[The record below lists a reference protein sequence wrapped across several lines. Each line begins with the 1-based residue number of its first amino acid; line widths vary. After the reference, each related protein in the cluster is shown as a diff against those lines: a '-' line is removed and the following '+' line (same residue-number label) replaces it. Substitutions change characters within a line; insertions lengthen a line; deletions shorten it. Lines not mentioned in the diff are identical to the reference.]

1 MRKLLLTFITYVFIF
16 NIQAQ
21 YTVNGD
27 ATQESCRCYTLT
39 TTNAD
44 QHCTVW
50 NNNRIDLLQNFNFYF
65 QVYLGC
71 ADGNGADGMAFVLQ
85 NAGLNAIST
94 ATGGGMAIEGIAP
107 LAAITLDTYQNTSPD
122 NDPAYDHIAIQINGN
137 LNHNSANCLT
147 PLTPISATSDNV
159 EDCQNHILRVSWDA
173 ASKTMTV
180 YFDGQLRLTKNYD
193 FVANVFG
200 GTSQVYWGFSG
211 ATGGLSNLQKFC
223 TALTPNFYFPP
234 TQKKCVNEPIQ
245 FLDST
250 VSFGGVVKYYWNF
263 GDGSPI
269 DSVHVNP
276 VHTYTTPGQ
285 YNVVFRVRGLDGCEE
300 SITRIVN
307 IGATPLANFS
317 HTENCA
323 TLSVQF
329 NDLSTVS
336 SGNVNTWYW
345 NFDNAGITST
355 QQNPTTSYAAPGPKN
370 IVFVVKS
377 AEGCISDTLR
387 RTINIGAGV
396 QPTFSALSSVCTN
409 TAAFTLSGGTPATVA
424 GVGAGVYSGP
434 GVNTATGVFSP
445 SAAGPGSHVISYTY
459 TTVTGCVGTATQSI
473 QVIATQNAVINSV
486 SPICVNDAPII
497 LIGNPSGGLFSGS
510 GVTSSGTFDPSIS
523 GSGTPSVTYSFP
535 GDPCIIPATLSL
547 VVHPIP
553 NNVSAGPGISIVT
566 GGGANLQGTGNGG
579 TVIWTPPAGLS
590 DPASLTPFANPTQ
603 TTIYTLTVQNNF
615 GCSVSDSMTLAVTSP
630 CLDPMKIFTPNND
643 GFYEK
648 WIVFSGSCISKVEA
662 NVYNRYGS
670 LVYHSNDYQN
680 NWDGTYNGKKL
691 PDATYY
697 YVLNVTDNNGIK
709 YTKKGSVTIMR

>member
-1 MRKLLLTFITYVFIF
+1 MRKLLSTAISCLLLSVSH
-16 NIQAQ
+16 AQ
-21 YTVNGD
+21 YVTNGN

-44 QHCTVW
+44 QHGTAW
-50 NNNRIDLLQNFNFYF
+50 NINRIDLQQNFNFYF
-65 QVYLGC
+65 QVFLGC

-107 LAAITLDTYQNTSPD
+107 LAAVTLDTYQNTSPD

-137 LNHNSANCLT
+137 LDHNSANCLT

-173 ASKTMTV
+173 ASKIMSV

-263 GDGSPI
+263 GDGSPV

-276 VHTYTTPGQ
+276 VHTYANPGQ
-285 YNVVFRVRGLDGCEE
+285 YNVIFRVRGLDGCEE

-307 IGATPLANFS
+307 IGAKPIADFS

-329 NDLSTVS
+329 NDLSTVT
-336 SGNVNTWYW
+336 SGSVNTWYW
-345 NFDNAGITST
+345 NFDNAGLSST
-355 QQNPTTSYAAPGPKN
+355 LQSPSTSYTTAGTKN

-377 AEGCISDTLR
+377 AAGCISDTLR
-387 RTINIGAGV
+387 RTITIGAV
-396 QPTFSALSSVCTN
+396 TQPVFAALSPVCTN
-409 TAAFTLSGGTPATVA
+409 TAAFTLTGGSPASSA
-424 GVGAGVYSGP
+424 GVGTGVYSGP
-434 GVNTATGVFSP
+434 GVNNATGVFTP
-445 SAAGPGSHVISYTY
+445 SAAGPGTHVITYTY
-459 TTVTGCVGTATQSI
+459 TTQSGCTGS
-473 QVIATQNAVINSV
+473 ATQNIQVTASQNSAIDPV
-486 SPICVNDAPII
+486 DALCANHAIVNLVGTPAGGVFT
-497 LIGNPSGGLFSGS
+497 GN
-510 GVTSSGTFDPSIS
+510 GVTASGAFDPSLS
-523 GSGTPSVTYSFP
+523 GAGTQAITYSFP
-535 GDPCIIPATLSL
+535 GDPCISNVTTQV
-547 VVHPIP
+547 VVHPLP
-553 NNVSAGPGISIVT
+553 ANVSAGPGINIVR
-566 GGGANLQGTGNGG
+566 GGGASLQGSGNG
-579 TVIWTPPAGLS
+579 ISYLWTPPAGLS
-590 DPASLTPFANPTQ
+590 DPSSLVPFANPQQ
-603 TTIYTLTVQNNF
+603 TTVYTLTVQNSF
-615 GCSVSDSMTLAVTSP
+615 GCSLSDSMTLTVTEP

-643 GFYEK
+643 GLYEK
-648 WIVFSGSCISKVEA
+648 WIVFSGACISRVEA
-662 NVYNRYGS
+662 SVYNRYGS
-670 LVYHSNDYQN
+670 LVYHAGNYQN
-680 NWDGTYNGKKL
+680 DWDGTYNGKKL

-697 YVLNVTDNNGIK
+697 YVLNVMDNNGIR

>member
-1 MRKLLLTFITYVFIF
+1 MQKLLIAYCLLIVTNHTY
-16 NIQAQ
+16 AQ
-21 YTVNGD
+21 YTTNGD

-39 TTNAD
+39 TPTAD
-44 QHCTVW
+44 QHGAVW
-50 NNNRIDLLQNFNFYF
+50 NNNRVDLSQNFDFYF

-71 ADGNGADGMAFVLQ
+71 SDGNGADGMAFVLQ

-107 LAAITLDTYQNTSPD
+107 IAAVTLDTYQNTSPD

-137 LNHNSANCLT
+137 MNHNSANCLT
-147 PLTPISATSDNV
+147 PLTRISATSDNV
-159 EDCQNHILRVSWDA
+159 EDCQNHILRVVWDA
-173 ASKTMTV
+173 TSKIMTV

-193 FVANVFG
+193 FVNNVFSG
-200 GTSQVYWGFSG
+200 NNLVYWGFSG

-269 DSVHVNP
+269 DSVHINP
-276 VHTYTTPGQ
+276 IHTYSTPGQ

-300 SITRIVN
+300 SITRIVT
-307 IGATPLANFS
+307 IGAKPLADFS
-317 HTENCA
+317 FTENCA
-323 TLSVQF
+323 TLNVQF
-329 NDLSTVS
+329 NDLSSVTA
-336 SGNVNTWYW
+336 GTVNTWYW

-355 QQNPTTSYAAPGPKN
+355 QQSPSTTYSTPGTKN

-377 AEGCISDTLR
+377 AEGCASDTLR
-387 RTINIGAGV
+387 RTITIGAVV
-396 QPTFSALSSVCTN
+396 QPTFSALSPVCTA
-409 TAAFTLSGGTPATVA
+409 TTDFALTGGLPATA
-424 GVGAGVYSGP
+424 PGVGTGVYSGP
-434 GVNTATGVFSP
+434 GVNSTTGIFSP
-445 SAAGPGSHVISYTY
+445 STAGPGSHVITYTY
-459 TTVTGCVGTATQSI
+459 TTASGCIGVATQTINVTS
-473 QVIATQNAVINSV
+473 TQNSNIA
-486 SPICVNDAPII
+486 PVNALCANDVPLTISGTPA
-497 LIGNPSGGLFSGS
+497 GGLFAGT
-510 GVTSSGTFDPSIS
+510 GINTSGTFDPTLSGAGTINIS
-523 GSGTPSVTYSFP
+523 YSFP
-535 GDPCIIPATLSL
+535 ADPCIIPSSLSIT
-547 VVHPIP
+547 VHPLP
-553 NNVSAGPGISIVT
+553 GNVSAGPGINIVR
-566 GGGANLQGTGNGG
+566 GGGASLQGTGNGG
-579 TVIWTPPAGLS
+579 SVLWTPPTGLS
-590 DPASLTPFANPTQ
+590 DPTTLSPFANPQQ
-603 TTIYTLTVQNNF
+603 TTVYTLTLVSNF
-615 GCSVSDSMTLAVTSP
+615 GCTVSDSMTLTVTEP

-648 WIVFSGSCISKVEA
+648 WIVFSGACISKVDA
-662 NVYNRYGS
+662 SVYNRYGS

-680 NWDGTYNGKKL
+680 NWDGTYKGKKL